1 MTRPHPF
8 DYAFAP
14 VADGWFP
21 EIRDEAA
28 AGTRD
33 ATDLAQ
39 FLRLQSVQRMLGE
52 LAGEPGGNGDG
63 FLPLLYS
70 AFRFWQNGRRTITVS
85 RAVLEP
91 AMDDERESHRLPDV
105 ACYVQLPEHWI
116 WGQVQPGAPHEPLD
130 GMFIAPGERELIV
143 TGVLGLRPGREGY
156 SQITAAATARGYEEA
171 VRATPAP
178 RFVPAMEGGRAAGF
192 RSVRSNFEL
201 LLLAS
206 LALTASKE

>member
-1 MTRPHPF
+1 MSRPHPF

-14 VADGWFP
+14 VADTWFP

-28 AGTRD
+28 AAAQD
-33 ATDLAQ
+33 ATDLAK

-52 LAGEPGGNGDG
+52 LAGEPGENGDG

-70 AFRFWQNGRRTITVS
+70 AFRFWQNGKRTIAVS
-85 RAVLEP
+85 RAALEA
-91 AMDDERESHRLPDV
+91 AMDVDRAAHRLPDV

-116 WGQVQPGAPHEPLD
+116 WGQVQAGAPHEPLD

-143 TGVLGLRPGREGY
+143 TGVLGIRPGRDGY

-171 VRATPAP
+171 VRAAMLP
-178 RFVPAMEGGRAAGF
+178 RFAPAMEGGAAAGF
-192 RSVRSNFEL
+192 RSVRSNYEL

-206 LALTASKE
+206 LALTVAKE